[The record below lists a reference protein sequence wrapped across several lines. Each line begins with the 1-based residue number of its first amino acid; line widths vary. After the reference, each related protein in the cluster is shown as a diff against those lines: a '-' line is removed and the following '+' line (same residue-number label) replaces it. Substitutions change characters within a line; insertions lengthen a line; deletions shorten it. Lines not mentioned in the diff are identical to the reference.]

1 MNEVYSFSKPSRINL
16 PLTQTL
22 VLPALSS
29 KSKLNLASKENS
41 SFPNLQERYSEIA
54 NEIATKVPAACLME
68 SMENV
73 KMVVDFTFWHLVT
86 KCSILEILDLIK
98 TYLTY
103 RYRSEDAFDLGH
115 ALRTY
120 PVRYDEC
127 LNTVL
132 HMELG
137 KFNRTIA

>member
-1 MNEVYSFSKPSRINL
+1 M

-73 KMVVDFTFWHLVT
+73 KMVVDFTLWHNVQ
-86 KCSILEILDLIK
+86 
-98 TYLTY
+98 Y
-103 RYRSEDAFDLGH
+103 
-115 ALRTY
+115 
-120 PVRYDEC
+120 
-127 LNTVL
+127 
-132 HMELG
+132 
-137 KFNRTIA
+137 